1 MCNVLRGRDSMVQK
15 IITCIVIERKKKL
28 IKFGF
33 IFHLFSQSKSMTK
46 YEQMQ
51 SLFTLSNV
59 MT

>member
-1 MCNVLRGRDSMVQK
+1 MVQK

-51 SLFTLSNV
+51 SLFVFFESA
-59 MT
+59 